1 MKRILL
7 ILLICLLLVGCYIN
21 DSREA
26 SKKEAITLDDVEQLS
41 YALVVKDINNEYMH
55 TMFRG
60 FKMACTEL
68 GISALMVGPDDS
80 SDVNQSQLINDLI
93 REKIDGIAV
102 AANDSDEIK
111 SALQK
116 AITSGISVVSLDSP
130 VYPEDRTVHIQQAS
144 PEIIGRILI
153 QAGAEMINNEGEI
166 AILSTTEETP
176 NQKSWVNW
184 MLRELDENKE
194 KYSNIKLVEVA
205 YGHDNETV
213 SKRKTRELLHKYP
226 NLKLIIAPTVIGI
239 RSAAEV
245 VCEEK
250 SSVKVTGLGLPS
262 EMEQYINS
270 GICPWMYLWNPSDLG
285 YLAAYAIYVCQTGTF
300 TGKEGDIFE
309 AGSLGNR
316 IVTSSEDGGTEIVLG
331 KPLMI
336 SSNNVSMWKEVF

>member
-1 MKRILL
+1 MKRVLVLL
-7 ILLICLLLVGCYIN
+7 LMCLLLVSCNTIN
-21 DSREA
+21 YEVSN
-26 SKKEAITLDDVEQLS
+26 KEEPSPDAEQS
-41 YALVVKDINNEYMH
+41 CYALVVKDIDNQYMH

-60 FKMACTEL
+60 FKIACAEM
-68 GISALMVGPDDS
+68 GIDAIMLGPDKDS
-80 SDVNQSQLINDLI
+80 NVNQSQLISELI
-93 REKIDGIAV
+93 EKKIDGIAV
-102 AANDSDEIK
+102 AANNSNEIK
-111 SALQK
+111 SDLQR
-116 AITSGISVVSLDSP
+116 AISSGIAVVSLDSP
-130 VYPEDRTVHIQQAS
+130 VYPEDRSVHIQQAS

-166 AILSTTEETP
+166 AILTTTETMP
-176 NQKSWVNW
+176 NQRSWVNW
-184 MLRELDENKE
+184 MLRELNENKE
-194 KYSNIKLVEVA
+194 KYSNIQLVEVA

-213 SKRKTRELLHKYP
+213 SKYKTRELLKKYP
-226 NLKLIIAPTVIGI
+226 DLKLIIAPTVVGI

-245 VCEEK
+245 IFDEK

-262 EMEQYINS
+262 EMEKYINC

-285 YLAAYAIYVCQTGTF
+285 YLAAYAIYAYQTGTF

-336 SSNNVSMWKEVF
+336 STTNVSMWKEVF